1 MKLERGIIMFLP
13 EWQDF
18 TYTNDEGTVK
28 INYKKLK
35 SMLKDAAQSVS
46 TNEIC
51 QPAVTHFNLFH
62 DTTPCD
68 KFIAFFLSNNEHKIQ
83 LNYVKKKITPA
94 FLSALVG
101 FSIKHKLSLYMSE
114 FCYLTGKNR
123 RESNVTSTNVITM
136 DLDKKGINID
146 SEMPIIEQICKQN
159 GLNLSAV
166 LGSGRGHYLVFK
178 LDKPYVCATNIVQLN
193 RWKHNYNQ
201 ICDLFQEYE
210 ADYKCKDISRVFRLM
225 GSYNFKDNTRYETK
239 ILHLSDVLNNYAE
252 IPCCKKTI
260 EDGLFEKKK
269 TESSDV
275 KKTPKRKRPVTE
287 RNTENY
293 LSLTENAFF
302 KGQNKRRIKDL
313 LQLITMRENHLG
325 ERHLFLYIIINQ
337 LNASG
342 YSYEEALNFI
352 LEKVNPKFSL
362 SESEYEITRQLHS
375 VYSNNKIK
383 VETIDRRRV
392 EYIDN
397 NYHCNTT
404 QWILDALKITEE
416 EQQKLSVLKNKK
428 MLQELRQERRLA
440 KARRHTQNK
449 KKLQES
455 NINELAKK
463 CTMEEIA
470 KQSNLSR
477 ASVYK
482 KLEKTPKQI
491 RLEQENV
498 EIARLKAEGMSIA
511 QIAEHIN
518 LTYET
523 VKKRLQ
529 KMNNVDVV
537 ENKQEASCMSAEDN
551 CEENIIETITPI
563 ASFSEFFSNAD
574 LHVDESPPDSYYL
587 TLAEN
592 LPW

>member
-1 MKLERGIIMFLP
+1 MFLP
-13 EWQDF
+13 EWTDF
-18 TYTNDEGTVK
+18 TYTNDDGVVK
-28 INYKKLK
+28 VNYKKLK
-35 SMLKDAAQSVS
+35 IMLKDAAQSVS
-46 TNEIC
+46 THEIC
-51 QPAVTHFNLFH
+51 QDAVTHFNLFH
-62 DTTPCD
+62 DTTPDD
-68 KFIAFFLSNNEHKIQ
+68 KFIAFFLSNNEQKIQ
-83 LNYVKKKITPA
+83 LNYVKKKITPE

-101 FSIKHKLSLYMSE
+101 FSIKHKLNLYISE

-146 SEMPIIEQICKQN
+146 SEMPVIKQICQQN

-166 LGSGRGHYLVFK
+166 FGSGRGHYLVFK

-225 GSYNFKDNTRYETK
+225 GSYNFKDDTRYETK
-239 ILHLSDVLNNYAE
+239 ILYLSNTINTYVE

-260 EDGLFEKKK
+260 DDGLFEKKK
-269 TESSDV
+269 AESNEA
-275 KKTPKRKRPVTE
+275 KKAPKRKVPATE
-287 RNTENY
+287 RSTENY
-293 LSLTENAFF
+293 LSLTENTFF

-362 SESEYEITRQLHS
+362 AESEYEITRQLHS

-383 VETIDRRRV
+383 VETIDCRRV

-404 QWILDALKITEE
+404 QWILDTLKITEE
-416 EQQKLSVLKNKK
+416 EQQKLSVLKSKK

-440 KARRHTQNK
+440 KARCHTQNK
-449 KKLQES
+449 KKLQAS
-455 NINELAKK
+455 NINELAKS
-463 CTMEEIA
+463 CTMEEIE

-477 ASVYK
+477 ASIYK

-491 RLEQENV
+491 RYEQENV
-498 EIARLKAEGMSIA
+498 EIARLKADGLSIA
-511 QIAEHIN
+511 QIAEYIS
-518 LTYET
+518 LPYET

-529 KMNNVDVV
+529 KLNHTENPVEVEQEILSPTKSNFGDYNV
-537 ENKQEASCMSAEDN
+537 
-551 CEENIIETITPI
+551 ETIAPI
-563 ASFSEFFSNAD
+563 VNFSEFISQVN
-574 LHVDESPPDSYYL
+574 LHTDKSPPDSYYL
-587 TLAEN
+587 ALAEN

>member
-1 MKLERGIIMFLP
+1 MLLP

-18 TYTNDEGTVK
+18 TYTNDDGVVK
-28 INYKKLK
+28 IDYKKLK

-46 TNEIC
+46 ANEIC
-51 QPAVTHFNLFH
+51 QDAVVHFNLFH
-62 DTTPCD
+62 DTTPDD
-68 KFIAFFLSNNEHKIQ
+68 KFIAFFLSDNEQKIQ
-83 LNYVKKKITPA
+83 LNYAKKRITPA
-94 FLSALVG
+94 FLSVLVK
-101 FSIKHKLSLYMSE
+101 FSIKYKLNLYMSE

-123 RESNVTSTNVITM
+123 KESNVTSTNVITL
-136 DLDKKGINID
+136 DLDKKGID
-146 SEMPIIEQICKQN
+146 MTSELPIIENVCKQN

-166 LGSGRGHYLVFK
+166 FSSGRGHYLVFK
-178 LDKPYVCATNIVQLN
+178 LDEPYVCATSAVQLN

-225 GSYNFKDNTRYETK
+225 GSYNYKDNTHYETK
-239 ILHLSDVLNNYAE
+239 ILQLNRTLNTYAE

-260 EDGLFEKKK
+260 EDKLFEKQNAKNN
-269 TESSDV
+269 DA
-275 KKTPKRKRPVTE
+275 KKTPKRRKHVSE
-287 RNTENY
+287 KKSENY
-293 LSLTENAFF
+293 LTLTESTFF

-342 YSYEEALNFI
+342 YSYNDALKFI

-362 SESEYEITRQLHS
+362 AESEYEITRQLHS
-375 VYSNNKIK
+375 VYSNNKLK
-383 VETIDRRRV
+383 AETVDRRRV
-392 EYIDN
+392 EYVDN

-404 QWILDALKITEE
+404 QWILDTLKITED
-416 EQQKLSVLKNKK
+416 EQKKLSVLKSKK
-428 MLQELRQERRLA
+428 MLQELRQHRRLA
-440 KARRHTQNK
+440 KSRCHTQNK
-449 KKLQES
+449 KKQKATS
-455 NINELAKK
+455 INELAKT
-463 CTMEEIA
+463 CSMEEIA
-470 KQSNLSR
+470 QQTKLSR

-491 RLEQENV
+491 RLEQENT
-498 EIARLKAEGMSIA
+498 EIVRLKADGLSIA
-511 QIAEHIN
+511 QIAEHVN

-529 KMNNVDVV
+529 KINNRDVAADV
-537 ENKQEASCMSAEDN
+537 EEMSTTLTEQT
-551 CEENIIETITPI
+551 CETNSPDAITPI
-563 ASFSEFFSNAD
+563 ISFSEFISQTD
-574 LHVDESPPDSYYL
+574 LQIDTSPPNESTPDSYYL